1 MDVGRLVRL
10 FAIVL
15 CLADFVPLCRAQLE
29 HSEYNPAAPHERSK
43 PNDGFIDFTLG
54 RINPADRDY
63 GQCLGEAR
71 GILFEETVKSGYF
84 WSNLIA
90 LSLLG
95 CLFIIV
101 VYQHG
106 VKAKRERT
114 VSDILAQYEQ
124 ALTRSNLLVEEAVK
138 RNRNLAG
145 SLAAMKQSAARPLA
159 PPAETVDRVPYRPTR
174 SHTSS
179 VHGRTETVSKGND
192 PKPPEERSA
201 NAAMPTLPSSLISLF
216 KPEVELVTKVNA
228 LEQQLGHSH
237 EMEKQ
242 LRRQLSE
249 TGRKLQAEQE
259 KNRSLKGA

>member
-1 MDVGRLVRL
+1 MDVSRTLSAAVALYLVMS
-10 FAIVL
+10 AASSV
-15 CLADFVPLCRAQLE
+15 AQA
-29 HSEYNPAAPHERSK
+29 SRSSYDPAAQRPSSK
-43 PNDGFIDFTLG
+43 ARESFVDFTLK
-54 RINPADRDY
+54 RVNPSDRDY
-63 GQCLGEAR
+63 GQCLGEGR
-71 GILFEETVKSGYF
+71 SILLDETVKSGYF

-90 LSLLG
+90 LGLLG
-95 CLFIIV
+95 CLFIVV

-106 VKAKRERT
+106 VQTKRERT

-124 ALTRSNLLVEEAVK
+124 ALTRSNRLVEEAVK
-138 RNRNLAG
+138 RNRNLAE

-159 PPAETVDRVPYRPTR
+159 PPAETVDRVPYRPIR
-174 SHTSS
+174 GHTSS

-192 PKPPEERSA
+192 PKPLAERSA
-201 NAAMPTLPSSLISLF
+201 TAGMPTLPSSQIALF

-242 LRRQLSE
+242 LRRQLNE
-249 TGRKLQAEQE
+249 AGRKLQAEQE

>member
-1 MDVGRLVRL
+1 MDMSRALSAAVALYLVMS
-10 FAIVL
+10 AASSV
-15 CLADFVPLCRAQLE
+15 AQA
-29 HSEYNPAAPHERSK
+29 SRPSYDPAAQRPSSK
-43 PNDGFIDFTLG
+43 ARESFVDFTLG
-54 RINPADRDY
+54 RINPADKDY
-63 GQCLGEAR
+63 GQCLGEGR
-71 GILFEETVKSGYF
+71 SILLDETVKSGYF

-90 LSLLG
+90 LGLLG

-106 VKAKRERT
+106 IQTKRERT

-124 ALTRSNLLVEEAVK
+124 ALTRSNRLVEEAVK
-138 RNRNLAG
+138 RNRNLAE
-145 SLAAMKQSAARPLA
+145 SLAAMKQSEARPLA

-179 VHGRTETVSKGND
+179 VHERTETVSKGND
-192 PKPPEERSA
+192 PKPPAERSA
-201 NAAMPTLPSSLISLF
+201 TAAMPTLPSSQIALF

-237 EMEKQ
+237 EMQKQ
-242 LRRQLSE
+242 LRRQLNE

-259 KNRSLKGA
+259 KNRSLNGA

>member
-1 MDVGRLVRL
+1 MDVSRTLSAAVALYLVMS
-10 FAIVL
+10 AASSV
-15 CLADFVPLCRAQLE
+15 AQA
-29 HSEYNPAAPHERSK
+29 SRPSYDPAAQRPSSK
-43 PNDGFIDFTLG
+43 GRESFVEFTLK
-54 RINPADRDY
+54 RINPSDTDY

-71 GILFEETVKSGYF
+71 SILLDETVKSGYF

-90 LSLLG
+90 LGLLG

-106 VKAKRERT
+106 IQTKRERT
-114 VSDILAQYEQ
+114 VSEILAQYEQ
-124 ALTRSNLLVEEAVK
+124 ALMRSNLLVEEAVK
-138 RNRNLAG
+138 RNRNLAE
-145 SLAAMKQSAARPLA
+145 SLATMKQSAARPLA
-159 PPAETVDRVPYRPTR
+159 PPAEAVDRAPYRPTR

-192 PKPPEERSA
+192 PKPPAERPA
-201 NAAMPTLPSSLISLF
+201 TAAMPTLPSSQISLF

-237 EMEKQ
+237 EMQKQ
-242 LRRQLSE
+242 LRRQLNE